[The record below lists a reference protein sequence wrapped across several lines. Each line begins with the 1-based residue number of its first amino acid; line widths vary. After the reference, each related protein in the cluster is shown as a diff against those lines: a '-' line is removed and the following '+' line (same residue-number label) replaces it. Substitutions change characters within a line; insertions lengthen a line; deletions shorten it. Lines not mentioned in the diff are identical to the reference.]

1 MKVDR
6 KESALITGAASG
18 IGRATALVLA
28 RRGADVALVDLD
40 PARLQ
45 AVADEAAAFG
55 GKVLALRASVA
66 HSADLQAAVQRAAQA
81 FGGLHTVVAAAGIAR
96 KGRVTEISEDE
107 WDQVIEVNLRGVFLL
122 ARHALPH
129 MIASGGGS
137 FVAVSSDAGLRGSIG
152 YAAYSASKHAVIGLV
167 RCLALDHAREGIRSN
182 AVCPGF
188 VETPMADELFAENP
202 RYDRAFYE
210 NRMPLGRLAR
220 ADEVANVIAHLSSP
234 EASYTNGMFY
244 TVDGGT
250 TAGTFG

>member
-6 KESALITGAASG
+6 KEAALITGAASG
-18 IGRATALVLA
+18 IGRASALALA
-28 RRGADVALVDLD
+28 RRGANVALVDLD
-40 PARLQ
+40 LERLQ
-45 AVADEAAAFG
+45 VVRDEVAACG
-55 GKVLALRASVA
+55 GEVLALRASVT
-66 HSADLQAAVQRAAQA
+66 HSADLQAAVQEAARA

-96 KGRVTEISEDE
+96 RGRVTDIDEDE
-107 WDQVIEVNLRGVFLL
+107 WDQVVDVNLRGVFLL
-122 ARHALPH
+122 ARHAIGH
-129 MIASGGGS
+129 MIESGGGS

-167 RCLALDHAREGIRSN
+167 RCLALDYAREGIRSN

-188 VETPMADELFAENP
+188 VETPMADELFADNP

-210 NRMPLGRLAR
+210 SRMPLGRLAR
-220 ADEVANVIAHLSSP
+220 AEEVANVIAHLSSP